1 MKTNHFRIVLL
12 SLVLLFGLG
21 IFVNQVHAE
30 GETSEET
37 KSPAGI
43 SIGIE
48 PTSKTIQLSS
58 ESIYDNYIKIK
69 NDSDED
75 VKVEVYAAP
84 YSYIYSEEE
93 ESYKL
98 GYSNQNNFTQISRW
112 ISIDDGN
119 GNFVAKPTF
128 TVKANDS
135 LKVTYRIETPKNI
148 PAGGQYAVIFA
159 HALAN
164 ATTASG
170 IRAEPNIG
178 MIVYGHSTEGEAES
192 KAEISNLQINTSITD
207 GNGTTKN
214 NINAFAK
221 VKNTGNID
229 FNAYGTL
236 KVEPIIGFSS
246 YETERKVPV
255 SIIPEAE
262 LVVKDEWVDTPSFG
276 LYKITWTVTAAKE
289 ESQTIERIVFLVS
302 PIYIIVFIIV
312 LTIIIIWIII
322 RVRRRKERRS
332 RLAV

>member
-112 ISIDDGN
+112 IPSM
-119 GNFVAKPTF
+119 T
-128 TVKANDS
+128 
-135 LKVTYRIETPKNI
+135 EM
-148 PAGGQYAVIFA
+148 VI
-159 HALAN
+159 L
-164 ATTASG
+164 
-170 IRAEPNIG
+170 
-178 MIVYGHSTEGEAES
+178 
-192 KAEISNLQINTSITD
+192 
-207 GNGTTKN
+207 
-214 NINAFAK
+214 
-221 VKNTGNID
+221 
-229 FNAYGTL
+229 
-236 KVEPIIGFSS
+236 
-246 YETERKVPV
+246 
-255 SIIPEAE
+255 
-262 LVVKDEWVDTPSFG
+262 
-276 LYKITWTVTAAKE
+276 
-289 ESQTIERIVFLVS
+289 
-302 PIYIIVFIIV
+302 
-312 LTIIIIWIII
+312 
-322 RVRRRKERRS
+322 
-332 RLAV
+332 

>member
-1 MKTNHFRIVLL
+1 M
-12 SLVLLFGLG
+12 
-21 IFVNQVHAE
+21 
-30 GETSEET
+30 
-37 KSPAGI
+37 
-43 SIGIE
+43 
-48 PTSKTIQLSS
+48 
-58 ESIYDNYIKIK
+58 
-69 NDSDED
+69 
-75 VKVEVYAAP
+75 
-84 YSYIYSEEE
+84 
-93 ESYKL
+93 
-98 GYSNQNNFTQISRW
+98 
-112 ISIDDGN
+112 
-119 GNFVAKPTF
+119 
-128 TVKANDS
+128 
-135 LKVTYRIETPKNI
+135 
-148 PAGGQYAVIFA
+148 IFA